1 MIWLADVK
9 KTRVINQNQQTV
21 ITLII
26 LVKILSKDEGLQPLI
41 FFYLVFPPLPKVF
54 TIEAPSM
61 VPENMSI
68 ESNIVSLIS

>member
-41 FFYLVFPPLPKVF
+41 FF
-54 TIEAPSM
+54 I
-61 VPENMSI
+61 
-68 ESNIVSLIS
+68 